1 LAGLIFGFVVTA
13 LYLRM
18 GGTPLFGIDAL
29 TAAAVG
35 VPVSF
40 VAAIG
45 VSLLSKAPEQS
56 ALEAIDDLRVP
67 AGETLQSRMLRLA
80 ARAKPLGKV

>member
-1 LAGLIFGFVVTA
+1 MAAMLSGFAATA
-13 LYLRM
+13 LYLM
-18 GGTPLFGIDAL
+18 TSGTPLFGIDPL

-40 VAAIG
+40 AVAVI
-45 VSLLSKAPEQS
+45 VSRLLRAPDEY
-56 ALEAIDDLRVP
+56 ALEAVDELRIP

-80 ARAKPLGKV
+80 ARTKPLH